1 MNGKLILDNG
11 VEFGGN
17 FFGKKRNIEGEIVFN
32 TSMVGYPESLTDPS
46 YKNQI
51 LVLTYPCVGNY
62 GVPPEK
68 RNKENNLLEYFESNE
83 IQISGLIIADYC
95 ENHSHWNSNR
105 TLSDWMEKNNVPGL
119 FGIDTR
125 KLTKIIRTK
134 GTMNAKIIFDKN
146 EEIFKLSSKNLVREV
161 SRKGITEFNEDGK
174 YKLIII
180 DCGIK
185 NNIIRKFLQYKD
197 LYLKIVPFD
206 YKIEEEY
213 DGIFVSNGPGDP
225 KDCVETINT
234 LKNLLKNDKPIFGI
248 CLGNQ
253 LLGLA
258 CGANTIKLKYGN
270 RSVNQPVIDL
280 ITKKCYIT
288 PQNHGYAIDSST
300 LPSDWNQYYIN
311 ANDLSNEGI
320 IHESKKYI
328 GVQFHPEACGGPTDT
343 DFLFEQFVSKIKGKD
358 ITTID
363 KNFTNYYQIRNRD
376 IEKILVLGSGGLS
389 IGQAGE
395 FDYSGS
401 QAIKALKE
409 ENIEVILINP
419 NIATVQTSKNMA
431 DKIYYL
437 SVDKDS
443 VTKIIEEEKPDSIM
457 INFGGQTAL
466 NCAIELHNDGILSKH
481 NVKILGTSVE
491 SIVISEDRTKFANLM
506 EEIGEPIAKRFT
518 IREKKDTDIAIKLLG
533 FPMILRNGFALG
545 GLGSSFIHNK
555 EELETKIDELLK
567 YSENIL
573 IEQSIKGW
581 KEIEYEIVRDY
592 SDNCI
597 AVCNMENFD
606 PLGVHTGDSIV
617 VAPSQ
622 TLSNNDYYR
631 LRNSAI
637 KIAKKLNIVGE
648 CNVQF
653 AMDPHS
659 DRYIIIELN
668 PRLSRSSALASK
680 ATGYPLAYVAAKILL
695 GKDLI
700 DLRNK
705 VTKKT
710 TACYEP
716 SLDYVVVKMPK
727 WEFKKF
733 KHVNKYLD
741 SSMKS
746 VGEVMAI
753 GRNFEETIQ
762 KAIRMIDDR
771 NLGFYYNDDEEIN
784 IENELKNP
792 SYNRIQIIAKSFDEG
807 YSVEDVYNLTKIDK
821 WFLHKL
827 YNIHSFKNTI
837 TDFKKV
843 IDTSCRKIC
852 EDNSS
857 LTWIPSYFLENFS
870 HDDLPE
876 QNLRNHSEIFNFPTI
891 NQSDLQRF
899 EAINLDSFYLL
910 ILKAKKLGFSDK
922 LLAKILDTKWSAK
935 KKKLDY
941 DIDYEIVSK
950 NISRENVE
958 NYNIISDKIT
968 ENMIHTFRRV
978 KKITPFVKQI
988 DTTGGEFP
996 AETNYL
1002 YLTYNGNEHDV
1013 DFNNNGVIVL
1023 GCGCYRIGSSVEFDW
1038 CAVSSINT
1046 LKKNNKKSIVINY
1059 NPETVSTDYDVS
1071 DRLYFEEISSEI
1083 VTDIY
1088 NLEKSEGVIISV
1100 GGQTPNN
1107 IALEL
1112 DKNNINILGT
1122 SPKNIDRAEDR
1133 HKFSQLL
1140 DEINVDQPFWKELD
1154 KIDEAID
1161 FCEKVKFPVLIRP
1174 SYVLSGAAM
1183 KVAENQ
1189 QQLISYLNVATKVSK
1204 DYPVVISKFI
1214 TDAKEIE
1221 IDAVADNGK
1230 IINYAISEHV
1240 ENAGI
1245 HSGDATIILPAQKLY
1260 LETTKRIKKVSRKI
1274 ASNLQITGPFN
1285 IQFISKDNEIKV
1297 IECNLRA
1304 SRSFP
1309 FVSKTLDVN
1318 FIELATNIMTGKKYS
1333 VPHIKIDEL
1342 EYVAIKVPVFS
1353 FSRLPNVDPLL
1364 GVEMVSTGEVAAF
1377 GYDVK
1382 ETYLKALMSSG
1393 FKIPKKNILVSIG
1406 DDKYKFEFINSILIL
1421 KNLGYNIFAT
1431 EGTYIFFKQRNI
1443 DLIKIDII
1451 NIISMLEKNQLELFI
1466 NIPNNS
1472 YNSNNNSN
1480 GFIMRRKSID
1490 SNIPLLTNIKC
1501 ARLFVSSLK
1510 IKSRDYSSWNK
1521 YMENS

>member
-1 MNGKLILDNG
+1 MKGTLVLENGY
-11 VEFGGN
+11 EFVGD
-17 FFGKKRNIEGEIVFN
+17 FFGFKKNIEGEIVFN

-51 LVLTYPCVGNY
+51 LVLTYPCIGNY
-62 GVPPEK
+62 GVPEEK
-68 RNKENNLLEYFESNE
+68 RDDKTNLLKYFESDN

-95 ENHSHWNSNR
+95 ENHSHWNSNI
-105 TLSDWMEKNNVPGL
+105 TLSEWMKNAKVPGL
-119 FGIDTR
+119 FNIDTR
-125 KLTKIIRTK
+125 QLTKILRDK
-134 GTMNAKIIFDKN
+134 GTMKGKIIYEKK
-146 EEIFKLSSKNLVREV
+146 EEIYKLSTKNLVEKV
-161 SRKGITEFNEDGK
+161 SRKEVTHLNKDGK
-174 YKLIII
+174 YKIILI

-185 NNIIRKFLQYKD
+185 NNIIRKFLED
-197 LYLKIVPFD
+197 SDIYLKIVPFN
-206 YKIEEEY
+206 YKIDEEY
-213 DGIFVSNGPGDP
+213 DGLFISNGPGDP
-225 KDCVETINT
+225 KDCVETIET
-234 LKNLLKNDKPIFGI
+234 IKILLKKEKPIFGI
-248 CLGNQ
+248 CLGHQ

-258 CGANTIKLKYGN
+258 CGAKTLKLKYGN

-280 ITKKCYIT
+280 RTKKCYIT
-288 PQNHGYAIDSST
+288 SQNHGYAIDALT
-300 LPSDWNQYYIN
+300 LPNDWTPYFIN
-311 ANDLSNEGI
+311 ANDYSNEGI
-320 IHESKKYI
+320 IHESKPYVGI
-328 GVQFHPEACGGPTDT
+328 QFHPEACNGPTDT
-343 DFLFEQFVSKIKGKD
+343 DFLFKQFISKVKGVESLS
-358 ITTID
+358 ID
-363 KNFTNYYQIRNRD
+363 RRFSYYYQIKNRD
-376 IEKILVLGSGGLS
+376 INKILVLGSGGLS

-437 SVDKDS
+437 SVDKNS
-443 VTKIIEEEKPDSIM
+443 VKNIIENEKPDSIM

-466 NCAIELHNDGILSKH
+466 NCAIELHNEGILEKN

-491 SIVISEDRTKFANLM
+491 SIIISEDRTKFANLM
-506 EEIGEPIAKRFT
+506 EEIGEPVAKRFT
-518 IREKKDTDIAIKLLG
+518 IKNKNDIQTAVDLLG

-545 GLGSSFIHNK
+545 GLGSSFINNK
-555 EELETKIDELLK
+555 DELEIKIIELLK
-567 YSENIL
+567 YSDNIL
-573 IEQSIKGW
+573 IEQSVKGW
-581 KEIEYEIVRDY
+581 KEVEYEIVRDY

-622 TLSNNDYYR
+622 TLSNDDYYR

-653 AMDPHS
+653 ALDPYS
-659 DRYIIIELN
+659 DNYIVIELN

-700 DLRNK
+700 DLKNK

-762 KAIRMIDDR
+762 KAIRMIDDK
-771 NLGFYYNDDEEIN
+771 NIGFYNDDTNDID
-784 IENELKNP
+784 IDMELKNP
-792 SYNRIQIIAKSFDEG
+792 SCNRILVIAKSFDLG
-807 YSVEDVYNLTKIDK
+807 YTVDDVYNLTRIDK
-821 WFLHKL
+821 WFLYKL
-827 YNIHSFKNTI
+827 YNIHCYKKKLMNSKEIIPLNYLSNNNYKI
-837 TDFKKV
+837 DFENDTQVELFGNV
-843 IDTSCRKIC
+843 IK
-852 EDNSS
+852 
-857 LTWIPSYFLENFS
+857 
-870 HDDLPE
+870 
-876 QNLRNHSEIFNFPTI
+876 
-891 NQSDLQRF
+891 
-899 EAINLDSFYLL
+899 
-910 ILKAKKLGFSDK
+910 KAKKIGFSDIM
-922 LLAKILDTKWSAK
+922 LAKIFEIDVKSIYQCRLDN
-935 KKKLDY
+935 
-941 DIDYEIVSK
+941 
-950 NISRENVE
+950 NIL
-958 NYNIISDKIT
+958 
-968 ENMIHTFRRV
+968 
-978 KKITPFVKQI
+978 PFVKQI

-1013 DFNNNGVIVL
+1013 NFYNDGTIVL

-1038 CAVSSINT
+1038 CAVSCINT
-1046 LKKNNKKSIVINY
+1046 LKKNKQYSIVINY

-1071 DRLYFEEISSEI
+1071 DRLYFEEISCET

-1088 NLEKSEGVIISV
+1088 NIEKSKGVILSV

-1107 IALEL
+1107 IAIDLF
-1112 DKNNINILGT
+1112 NNKVNILGT

-1133 HKFSQLL
+1133 HKFSKLL
-1140 DEINVDQPFWKELD
+1140 DNLNVDQPKWKELD
-1154 KIDEAID
+1154 KIDEALE
-1161 FCEKVKFPVLIRP
+1161 FCDKVAYPVLIRP

-1189 QQLISYLNVATKVSK
+1189 QQLINYLNFATKVSK
-1204 DYPVVISKFI
+1204 DHPVVISKFI

-1221 IDAVADNGK
+1221 VDAIADNGK

-1240 ENAGI
+1240 ENAGV

-1260 LETTKRIKKVSRKI
+1260 LETTKRIKKVSKKI
-1274 ASNLQITGPFN
+1274 AESLNISGPFN

-1309 FVSKTLDVN
+1309 FVSKTFDVN

-1333 VPHIKIDEL
+1333 IPHIKIDEL
-1342 EYVAIKVPVFS
+1342 EYVCIKVPVFS
-1353 FSRLPNVDPLL
+1353 FSRLPNVDPIL

-1382 ETYLKALMSSG
+1382 ETYIKALMASG
-1393 FKIPKKNILVSIG
+1393 FKIPEKNILISIG
-1406 DDKYKFEFINSILIL
+1406 DDKFKYEFINSILIL
-1421 KNLGYNIFAT
+1421 QNLGYNLYAT
-1431 EGTYIFFKQRNI
+1431 EGTYLFFKQRNI
-1443 DLIKIDII
+1443 NISKVTII
-1451 NIISMLEKNQLELFI
+1451 SIISMLEKNELDLVI
-1466 NIPNNS
+1466 NIPTNS
-1472 YNSNNNSN
+1472 FNSNNDSN
-1480 GFIMRRKSID
+1480 GFIIRRKSID
-1490 SNIPLLTNIKC
+1490 SNIPLITNIKC
-1501 ARLFVSSLK
+1501 ARLFISSLK
-1510 IKSRDYSSWNK
+1510 LNKKNYISWNE
-1521 YMENS
+1521 YINSNI